1 MVAFKSPEESGWT
14 EKAAAYDQ
22 VLRHGTALW
31 MGTSGEQL
39 LALIYKATV
48 RTPMIIAAQVR
59 IARAAIKQEKTAL
72 TAAMRAD
79 VKIPM
84 RWPYLLRICTACMT
98 ARLGCGVMMTR
109 KGKGGPFHGPRNF
122 PG

>member
-14 EKAAAYDQ
+14 EQAPAYDQ
-22 VLRHGTALW
+22 VRLRGTALW

-39 LALIYKATV
+39 LALIYKAIV
-48 RTPMIIAAQVR
+48 RTPMIIDAQVPQ
-59 IARAAIKQEKTAL
+59 ARHAIKQEITAV

-79 VKIPM
+79 GKITM

-109 KGKGGPFHGPRNF
+109 KVT
-122 PG
+122 